1 MKKNLLLAAMFILM
15 GVLFIEAQ
23 MSAPASSPASKLV
36 QTVGLTDVTIEY
48 SRPSM
53 RGRSIFGADGLVPF
67 GNIWRT
73 GANLATKIS
82 FSKDV
87 QIEGKDLKAG
97 SYAILTKPGAT
108 QWAIHFYNHESNSFG
123 YYLDKTP
130 AAVVNATPSQ
140 IPFTLE
146 TFTFNF
152 DNLRNDGAT
161 IQIAWENTMVPF
173 NISVWTD
180 KEVMASIDRVMAGP
194 SSNDYFTA
202 ASYYHDEGKDLNKAL
217 EWINK
222 ATSGDNPAFWQVRK
236 KALIL
241 ADMGKKSEAIEAAK
255 WALELAKKAGNDD
268 YIRMN
273 EKSIKEWSM

>member
-53 RGRSIFGADGLVPF
+53 RGRTIFGADGLVPY

-87 QIEGKDLKAG
+87 QVEGKDLKAG
-97 SYAILTKPGAT
+97 SYAILTKPGAS
-108 QWAIHFYNHESNSFG
+108 QWAIHFYKHESNSFG
-123 YYLDKTP
+123 YYIDKTP
-130 AAVVNATPSQ
+130 EAVINATPTQ
-140 IPFTLE
+140 LPFALE
-146 TFTFNF
+146 TFTFNI
-152 DNLRNDGAT
+152 DNLKNDGAT
-161 IQIAWENTMVPF
+161 IQIAWENIVVPF